1 MQKNLLSRLQRW
13 ILVLA
18 ITFFIIMT
26 VARIFTFTLFN
37 TVAFSWSS
45 FFKVLWLGFRFDAR
59 DVGIMVILMLLLGLI
74 KPVHPFRTII
84 GKKIAFIIWLIA
96 IIVFTVFYTFD
107 YGHFAYLDV
116 RLNAQALDFL
126 HNARISLGMMWQ
138 TYHVIWI
145 LLGMIVFIA
154 ITFWWV
160 RFTYQRIALTDA
172 RHEPFKSKRTLFSII
187 YFLVFGFGI
196 FGKFEQYPLRWSDA
210 FSLNS
215 DFNAQASLNPFQ
227 SFFSTLAFRQS
238 TYNEALAR
246 KYYPL
251 MVDFLGITQPDSV
264 NLNYVRHIPADTSLP
279 STHPNIIL
287 VISESFSAYKSSL
300 FGNPL
305 NSTPFI
311 DQLAEKSIFFD
322 HMFTP
327 GFGTARGVWTTITG
341 LTDVEQNKTASRN
354 PQIVDQQTI
363 INSFKNY
370 GHYYFIGGS
379 TSWANIKGL
388 LENNIDSL
396 HIYEEKDYN
405 YPRLD
410 VWGISDHNL
419 FTAANKVLAEQTRP
433 FFAVIQTADN
443 HRPYSIAAEDLKQFK
458 KITLPNDS
466 LLKYGFTSNDEYNA
480 FRYFDYNVQHFIE
493 TIQKEPYFNNT
504 IIAFIGDHGLV
515 GNAEALF
522 PKAYT
527 SQGLTKNHV
536 PFLVYAPKLVKPAKH
551 TMLASQVDVLPI
563 LAGVANIP
571 YTNTSMG
578 RDLLHV
584 KDTSQNMAFIFEGEQ
599 QELGLLQHQYFVTQP
614 IAKPEKIKMFS
625 MIDNAPVPH
634 NPQTDSL
641 QKGMQTWMQ
650 AIYETTR
657 YITHHNKKKVSE
669 K

>member
-74 KPVHPFRTII
+74 KPLHPFRSKL
-84 GKKIAFIIWLIA
+84 GKKIAFIIWFIA
-96 IIVFTVFYTFD
+96 IIILTVFYTFD

-145 LLGMIVFIA
+145 LLGMIVFVA
-154 ITFWWV
+154 ITFWCV

-172 RHEPFKSKRTLFSII
+172 RHEPFKFRSTLFSII

-196 FGKFEQYPLRWSDA
+196 FGKLEQYPLRWSDA

-227 SFFSTLAFRQS
+227 SFFSNLAFRQS

-251 MVDFLGITQPDSV
+251 MVEYLGITQPDSV

-279 STHPNIIL
+279 GTHPNIIL

-300 FGNPL
+300 LGNPL

-311 DQLAEKSIFFD
+311 DQLAAKSIFFD

-327 GFGTARGVWTTITG
+327 GFGTARDVWTTITG
-341 LTDVEQNKTASRN
+341 LTDVERNNTASRN

-388 LENNIDSL
+388 LENNIDSP
-396 HIYEEKDYN
+396 HIYEEKYYN

-443 HRPYSIAAEDLKQFK
+443 HRPYSIPTEDLKQFK
-458 KITLPNDS
+458 KITLPNVS

-504 IIAFIGDHGLV
+504 IIAFVGDHGLV

-527 SQGLTKNHV
+527 RQGLTKNHV
-536 PFLVYAPKLVKPAKH
+536 PFIIYAPKLVKPAKH

-563 LAGVANIP
+563 LAGLANIP
-571 YTNTSMG
+571 YTNTGMG

-599 QELGLLQHQYFVTQP
+599 QELGLLQHQYFVRQP
-614 IAKPEKIKMFS
+614 IAKPEKIKLFS

-634 NPQTDSL
+634 NAQTDSF
-641 QKGMQTWMQ
+641 QKSMQTWMQ

-657 YITHHNKKKVSE
+657 YITHHNKKKVSG